1 MTGDH
6 YEGTQVPVPGEVR
19 ACRAELLALLEAL
32 HAFFSPSGEGEPA
45 VQGVKEYL
53 YYAIEEALKQAAEA
67 HAPVVLEL
75 GKEELVLLTIAAGTM
90 TAPYR
95 AGMPISPVEERWAA
109 VLTPLV
115 ERLLP
120 IVKQLRLDELRVM
133 APGHSHA

>member
-53 YYAIEEALKQAAEA
+53 YYAI
-67 HAPVVLEL
+67 
-75 GKEELVLLTIAAGTM
+75 AAGTM